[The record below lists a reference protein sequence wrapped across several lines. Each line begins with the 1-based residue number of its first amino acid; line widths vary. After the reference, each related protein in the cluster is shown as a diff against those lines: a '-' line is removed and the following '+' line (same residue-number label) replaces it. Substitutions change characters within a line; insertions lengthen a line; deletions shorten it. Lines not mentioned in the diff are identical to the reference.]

1 MKRLLI
7 FVVVICYIIAPDLF
21 VGPADD
27 AIVSLGSLAYLFA
40 TTFEKDRDPKY
51 VKMDRDF

>member
-7 FVVVICYIIAPDLF
+7 FIVVICYIIAPDLF

-27 AIVSLGSLAYLFA
+27 VIVSLGSLAYLIA
-40 TTFEKDRDPKY
+40 STYGKDRDPKY